1 MADIR
6 MRNFLRNPI
15 SAIIDSRSKKTE
27 CSNHSL
33 EIILMKYAIL
43 ASLMMFSVYASAN
56 SDVKGDVAQAVPEQ
70 YNYSE
75 HLDIAKVIDI
85 TTASNSV
92 SPCAPVDAHMVYVDH
107 NGVTHDLQYKM
118 LGGDCQSG

>member
-1 MADIR
+1 MASIR
-6 MRNFLRNPI
+6 SRNFLSKLI
-15 SAIIDSRSKKTE
+15 GVIIDPRSKKTE
-27 CSNHSL
+27 SSNQSL
-33 EIILMKYAIL
+33 GIILMKYAIL

-75 HLDIAKVIDI
+75 HLDIAKVINI
-85 TTASNSV
+85 TTASDSVNS
-92 SPCAPVDAHMVYVDH
+92 CAPVDAHMVYMDH